1 MRVALINPEYPS
13 PSGLDHGGIAT
24 FIYCLANA
32 LADAGH
38 RVHILA
44 RNGTTPDPLRPGV
57 RMHHFGFRPA
67 RSLPGLLD
75 RLRGSDIAWERG
87 CSRAARECL
96 ETIHREEGL
105 DIIEA
110 AEYGGLA
117 SELRS
122 PLPAPVIVHF
132 HTPSALVDEL
142 NHAPRTARRRRVYRY
157 ECNALRNAAAFKC
170 NSTSLTVQLQRCCG
184 IEASRIQVI
193 RTPVPTDEFDAI
205 AKKSADPDRIDILFA
220 GRFER
225 RKGAESIVHSINEI
239 LALDRRI
246 HFTIAGETDLGEAGE
261 HRHAVERVL
270 KAPFRSRVWF
280 VGPVSRRELLLLYR
294 RSSLFLMPSLFENA
308 PNTLYE
314 AMASRLPVVGAAAG
328 GIAETIVDNET
339 GLLFDPADTSQL
351 VAAVARLIRDQE
363 LAAHIADKAYNTIT
377 TCHDPARIANETAAW
392 YRTVIDG
399 GAL

>member
-1 MRVALINPEYPS
+1 MRIALINPEYPS

-32 LADAGH
+32 LAAAGH

-44 RNGTTPDPLRPGV
+44 RTGTTPDPLHPGV
-57 RMHHFGFRPA
+57 RMHHFGFRPS
-67 RSLPGLLD
+67 RSVPGLLD
-75 RLRGSDIAWERG
+75 RLFRSDIAWERG

-117 SELRS
+117 SELRA
-122 PLPAPVIVHF
+122 PLPAPLIIHF
-132 HTPSALVDEL
+132 HTPSVLVDEL
-142 NHAPRTARRRRVYRY
+142 NHVHRTARRRRIYRY
-157 ECNALRNAAAFKC
+157 EWNALRNAVAFKC
-170 NSTSLTVQLQRCCG
+170 NSRSLVTQLQRRHDVAPC
-184 IEASRIQVI
+184 RIQVI

-205 AKKSADPDRIDILFA
+205 AKKTADPERIDILFA

-225 RKGAESIVHSINEI
+225 RKGAEVIVHSINDM

-246 HFTIAGETDLGEAGE
+246 HLTIAGETDLGEAGE
-261 HRHAVERVL
+261 HRHAVERAL

-328 GIAETIVDNET
+328 GIAETIVDSET
-339 GLLFDPADTSQL
+339 GLLFDPENAEQL
-351 VAAVARLIRDQE
+351 VAAVARLIRDQA
-363 LAAHIADKAYNTIT
+363 LAAHIADNAYNTIT
-377 TCHDPARIANETAAW
+377 TCHNPARIANETAQW

-399 GAL
+399 GER